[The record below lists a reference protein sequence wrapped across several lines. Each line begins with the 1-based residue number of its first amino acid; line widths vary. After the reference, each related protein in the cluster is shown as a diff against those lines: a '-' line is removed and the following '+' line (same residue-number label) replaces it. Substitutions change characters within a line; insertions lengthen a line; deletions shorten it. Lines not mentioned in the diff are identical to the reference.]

1 MADAPA
7 AGRLPRAGQGD
18 GARAGAACTVVRVS
32 HTSSETALQPLD
44 WSAGRW
50 SHAPV
55 ATSRSPAGVLSATAA
70 EGSDAWRHTS
80 YGFVHD
86 TEHALLAPLPPDSAM
101 EVEFGTPFSQQFDQA
116 GIFVR
121 ATQEHWVKAGIEFAD
136 GVPQIGAVV
145 TDRRSDWSASPAPE
159 WAEAR
164 VTFRIS
170 WAGDALTIRAR
181 RERTAWQLVRVLPFD
196 ARDGVS
202 AGPFLCAPTRAGLEV
217 PFYSWRTGAP
227 DGSLH

>member
-1 MADAPA
+1 M
-7 AGRLPRAGQGD
+7 
-18 GARAGAACTVVRVS
+18 S
-32 HTSSETALQPLD
+32 HNSSENYQQHID
-44 WSAGRW
+44 WSVGRW
-50 SHAPV
+50 THDPV
-55 ATSRSPAGVLSATAA
+55 ATRISPEGILYATAV

-86 TEHALLAPLPPDSAM
+86 TEHALIAPLAPNSAM

-121 ATQEHWVKAGIEFAD
+121 ASDERWVKAGIEFAD

-145 TDRRSDWSASPAPE
+145 TDGRSDWSAAPAPE
-159 WAEAR
+159 WGGAR

-170 WAGDALTIRAR
+170 WSDDALTIRAR
-181 RERTAWQLVRVLPFD
+181 LGESNWQLVRLLPFE
-196 ARDGVS
+196 ASGGVS

-217 PFYSWRTGAP
+217 PFYDWRTGAP
-227 DGSLH
+227 DESLH

>member
-1 MADAPA
+1 MD
-7 AGRLPRAGQGD
+7 
-18 GARAGAACTVVRVS
+18 
-32 HTSSETALQPLD
+32 HID

-50 SHAPV
+50 THE
-55 ATSRSPAGVLSATAA
+55 PASVRVTPEGVLLATAV

-86 TEHALLAPLPPDSAM
+86 TEHALLAPFAPGSAM

-121 ATQEHWVKAGIEFAD
+121 ASAEHWVKAGIEFAD

-145 TDRRSDWSASPAPE
+145 TDVRSDWSASSAPE
-159 WAEAR
+159 WGATR
-164 VTFRIS
+164 VTFRVS
-170 WAGDALTIRAR
+170 WADDALTIRAR
-181 RERTAWQLVRVLPFD
+181 REGASWQLVRVLPFD
-196 ARDGVS
+196 GRDEVS
-202 AGPFLCAPTRAGLEV
+202 AGLFLCAPTRAGLEV
-217 PFYSWRTGAP
+217 PFHDWRAGAP

>member
-1 MADAPA
+1 MN
-7 AGRLPRAGQGD
+7 QKS
-18 GARAGAACTVVRVS
+18 ARNQ
-32 HTSSETALQPLD
+32 HID

-50 SHAPV
+50 THE
-55 ATSRSPAGVLSATAA
+55 PAAARVTPEGALLATAV
-70 EGSDAWRHTS
+70 EGSDAWRHTA

-86 TEHALLAPLPPDSAM
+86 TEHALVTPFAPGSAM

-121 ATQEHWVKAGIEFAD
+121 ASDEHWVKAGIEFAD

-145 TDRRSDWSASPAPE
+145 TDGRSDWSASSAPE
-159 WAEAR
+159 WGATR
-164 VTFRIS
+164 VTFRVS
-170 WAGDALTIRAR
+170 WADDALTIRAR
-181 RERTAWQLVRVLPFD
+181 REDASWQLVRVLPFA
-196 ARDGVS
+196 AREEVS

-217 PFYSWRTGAP
+217 PFFDWRVGAP